1 MPQTLAGYA
10 QLHLSLGNETAFVY
24 RRGFRTHRWTYAQVG
39 KLSNCIA
46 HELER
51 RNINKGDRVMLWG
64 DNSAEWV
71 AAFFAIMLRGAV
83 AVPMDKIAAPGFAQ
97 RVASDVDAK
106 LYIGSAALA
115 EHANG
120 VPWIELEALH
130 DKMNDDCGPYTPVAV
145 TRDDPAQIIFTSGTT
160 ADPRGVVLTHGNI
173 LTSVDPIEREIPKY
187 RKYERIFHPIRFLH
201 MLPLSHVF
209 GQTMGMFI
217 PPVIAG
223 TVLFQDSFKPSDVIE
238 TIRRERVSVLVA
250 VPRIAES
257 MKARLEADLSADI
270 QKNWAIAEKEKFL
283 KRWWRFRKVHSH
295 LGWKFWA
302 IISGGAALDQSTEEF
317 WRRLGY
323 GVIQG
328 YGLTETSSLVSLNHP
343 FKIAGRSIGKVLGGR
358 EMKLDPDTGEILVR
372 GANVAKQYWQGKELK
387 PVTGEEGWFRTGDLG
402 AVDADGNLY
411 FKGRSKN
418 VIVTPAGLKIYPEDL
433 EQALRQ
439 QPEIRDCVVFGV
451 ARGGNSEACA
461 ALLMRNG
468 GSANTAVSNANKQLA
483 DFQKI
488 RCWLEWPD
496 EDFPR
501 TPTQKPKMD
510 MIRRAAEAKLGVAVG
525 EASAQTISSSGT
537 LQDIIA
543 SIAGR
548 SIQLKPGSQ
557 LKDAQLQNAH
567 LQNAQLQNAHLKDAL
582 PKDAHLEDDLNLSSL
597 ERVELMAALENR
609 YQVELSD
616 RDFSQVTT
624 VSELENLLKKSSP
637 RQVEPFAH
645 NGSST
650 QPDSQTKNEET
661 TEKENAYPYSRWA
674 QRWPIA
680 WIRTL
685 VYHLIT
691 LPYILIMGR
700 PRVIGRQN
708 LKDFHETAL
717 IVSNHITHIDIGYI
731 LAALPFRMRQRVA
744 VAMQGEMLRSMRYP
758 APDVPLFRRLLDQ
771 LDYFLIAAFF
781 NVFSLPQRARYRESF
796 KFAGEMADKGYNVVI
811 FPEGRRTDT
820 GEMSAFRSGI
830 GLLATHLDLP
840 VIPMRID
847 GLYPLKVAK
856 KHYASPGAIQ
866 VHIGDPIRFETT
878 ADPEDIARE
887 LQRIV
892 AGL

>member
-10 QLHLSLGNETAFVY
+10 QLHLSLGDEIAFVY
-24 RRGFRTHRWTYAQVG
+24 RRGFRTHRWTYKQVG
-39 KLSNCIA
+39 RLACCFA
-46 HELER
+46 RELER
-51 RNINKGDRVMLWG
+51 RKIGKGDRVMLWG
-64 DNSAEWV
+64 ENSAEWV
-71 AAFFAIMLRGAV
+71 AAFFGCMLRGAV

-106 LYIGSAALA
+106 LYVGSASLA
-115 EHANG
+115 EHAKG
-120 VPWIELEALH
+120 IPWIELEGLH
-130 DKMNDDCGPYTPVAV
+130 DSINDDCGPYAPVEI

-187 RKYERIFHPIRFLH
+187 LKYERIFHPIRFLH

-223 TVLFQDSFKPSDVIE
+223 TVFFQDSFKPSDVID
-238 TIRRERVSVLVA
+238 TIRRERMSVLVA

-257 MKARLEADLSADI
+257 MKARLEGDLGADI
-270 QKNWAIAEKEKFL
+270 RNNWQLAEKEKFL

-302 IISGGAALDQSTEEF
+302 IISGGAALDQATEEF

-372 GANVAKQYWQGKELK
+372 GANVARQYWQGKELK

-402 AVDADGNLY
+402 AMDAEGNLY

-451 ARGGNSEACA
+451 ARGGNAEACA

-468 GSANTAVSNANKQLA
+468 GSANAAVSKANEQLA

-510 MIRRAAEAKLGVAVG
+510 MIRRLAEAKLGGTAL
-525 EASAQTISSSGT
+525 ADMAQTISSSGT
-537 LQDIIA
+537 LQDLIA
-543 SIAGR
+543 GVAGR
-548 SIQLKPGSQ
+548 SVQLKPGAH
-557 LKDAQLQNAH
+557 LPNAH
-567 LQNAQLQNAHLKDAL
+567 LPNAHL
-582 PKDAHLEDDLNLSSL
+582 PDAHLEDDLNLSSL

-624 VSELENLLKKSSP
+624 VGELEKLLKKSVP
-637 RQVEPFAH
+637 RQVEE
-645 NGSST
+645 GSPEPP
-650 QPDSQTKNEET
+650 QAPR
-661 TEKENAYPYSRWA
+661 EKEKDYPYSRWA
-674 QRWPIA
+674 QRWPIT

-685 VYHLIT
+685 VYHLVT

-700 PRVIGRQN
+700 PRVIGRER
-708 LKDFHETAL
+708 LKDLHETAL
-717 IVSNHITHIDIGYI
+717 IVSNHVTHIDIGYI
-731 LAALPFRMRQRVA
+731 LAALPFRMRRRVA
-744 VAMQGEMLRSMRYP
+744 VAMQGEMLRSMRHP
-758 APDVPLFRRLLDQ
+758 PHDLPLWRRWFDQ
-771 LDYFLIAAFF
+771 LDYVLIAALF
-781 NVFSLPQRARYRESF
+781 NVFSLPQKARYRESF
-796 KFAGEMADKGYNVVI
+796 KFAGEMADQGYNVVI
-811 FPEGRRTDT
+811 FPEGRRTET

-840 VIPMRID
+840 VIPIRID
-847 GLYPLKVAK
+847 GLFPLKVAK
-856 KHYASPGAIQ
+856 KHYASPGTIQ
-866 VHIGDPIRFETT
+866 VRIGDPIRFETT
-878 ADPEDIARE
+878 ADPEDIAKE

>member
-10 QLHLSLGNETAFVY
+10 QMHLQLGDEIAFVY
-24 RRGFRTHRWTYAQVG
+24 RRGFRTHRWSYRQVG
-39 KLSNCIA
+39 QLACCFA
-46 HELER
+46 RELER
-51 RNINKGDRVMLWG
+51 RNIGKGDRVMLWG

-71 AAFFAIMLRGAV
+71 AAFFGCMLRGAV

-97 RVASDVDAK
+97 RVAADVDAR
-106 LYIGSAALA
+106 LYVGSASLA
-115 EHANG
+115 EHAKG

-130 DKMNDDCGPYTPVAV
+130 DAIVNLDSSHDCGPYTPVEI

-223 TVLFQDSFKPSDVIE
+223 TVMFQDSFKPSDVIE
-238 TIRRERVSVLVA
+238 TIKRERISVLVA

-257 MKARLEADLSADI
+257 MKARLEADLGSSIRA
-270 QKNWAIAEKEKFL
+270 NWEMAEKEKFL

-302 IISGGAALDQSTEEF
+302 IISGGAALDQATEEF

-418 VIVTPAGLKIYPEDL
+418 VIVTAAGLKIYPEDL

-439 QPEIRDCVVFGV
+439 QPEVRDCVVFGV
-451 ARGGNSEACA
+451 ARGGNAEACA

-468 GSANTAVSNANKQLA
+468 ESANTAVSNANQQLA

-510 MIRRAAEAKLGVAVG
+510 MIRHVAEAKLGGVVATKAG
-525 EASAQTISSSGT
+525 PTISSSGT
-537 LQDIIA
+537 LQDV
-543 SIAGR
+543 IAGIAGHR
-548 SIQLKPGSQ
+548 ISLQPG
-557 LKDAQLQNAH
+557 
-567 LQNAQLQNAHLKDAL
+567 
-582 PKDAHLEDDLNLSSL
+582 AHLENDLNLSSL

-616 RDFSQVTT
+616 RDFSQATT
-624 VSELENLLKKSSP
+624 VGELENLLKKSAP
-637 RQVEPFAH
+637 REEEPKA
-645 NGSST
+645 
-650 QPDSQTKNEET
+650 QQD
-661 TEKENAYPYSRWA
+661 YPYSRWA
-674 QRWPIA
+674 QRWPIT
-680 WIRTL
+680 WIRIL
-685 VYHLIT
+685 VYHLVT
-691 LPYILIMGR
+691 LPYILVMGR
-700 PRVIGRQN
+700 PRVIGRER

-731 LAALPFRMRQRVA
+731 MAALPFRMRRRVA
-744 VAMQGEMLRSMRYP
+744 VAMQGEMLRSMRHP
-758 APDVPLFRRLLDQ
+758 SKDVPLPRRWLDK
-771 LDYFLIAAFF
+771 LDYVLIAALF
-781 NVFSLPQRARYRESF
+781 NVFSLPQKARYRESF

-811 FPEGRRTDT
+811 FPEGRRTET

-847 GLYPLKVAK
+847 GLFPLKVAK
-856 KHYASPGAIQ
+856 KHYASPGTIE
-866 VHIGDPIRFETT
+866 VRIGDPVRFETT
-878 ADPEDIARE
+878 ADPEDIAKE